1 MKPIFVG
8 FMENYVNVIVA
19 VPLVL
24 VGFMLMAS
32 GMATAYAIPT
42 AISPGLTQMLALDLV
57 VPATAAGTASAEVV
71 NYGTDKEIYNRGDTA
86 KGFITLKNTG
96 DMSINDV
103 TISVSVARSVPVL
116 GMMTLG
122 SQDVKLTGL
131 NIKPGETKNAEYS
144 VAIPS
149 DYKGLSTAGDYKVSG
164 KVIVG
169 GKDAGSFSKSI
180 KVV

>member
-1 MKPIFVG
+1 
-8 FMENYVNVIVA
+8 MEVHNNVIVA

-24 VGFMLMAS
+24 LGFMLAAS
-32 GMATAYAIPT
+32 GLTSAYAIPA
-42 AISPGLTQMLALDLV
+42 AISPGLPQALALDLV
-57 VPATAAGTASAEVV
+57 VPASAAGTMNAEIV
-71 NYGTDKEIYNRGDTA
+71 NYGTDKDIYKRGDTA
-86 KGFITLKNTG
+86 KGFITVKNTG
-96 DMSINDV
+96 DMNINDA

-122 SQDVKLTGL
+122 NQDIKLTGL

-144 VAIPS
+144 VTIPS

-164 KVIVG
+164 KAIVG
-169 GKDAGSFSKSI
+169 GKDIGSFSKSI

>member
-1 MKPIFVG
+1 MGV
-8 FMENYVNVIVA
+8 MEKYYNLIVA
-19 VPLVL
+19 VSLVL
-24 VGFMLMAS
+24 LGFIMAVS
-32 GMATAYAIPT
+32 GLATAYAIPT
-42 AISPGLTQMLALDLV
+42 AVSSGLSQALALNMV
-57 VPATAAGTASAEVV
+57 IPVTAASTMNAEVV
-71 NYGTDKEIYNRGDTA
+71 NYGTDKDTYNRGDTA

-96 DMSINDV
+96 DAIINDV

-122 SQDVKLTGL
+122 SQDIQLTGL

-149 DYKGLSTAGDYKVSG
+149 DFKGLSTAGNYKVSG
-164 KVIVG
+164 KVVVG
-169 GKDAGSFSKSI
+169 GNDAGSFSKSI

>member
-1 MKPIFVG
+1 
-8 FMENYVNVIVA
+8 MEYHHNVIVA

-24 VGFMLMAS
+24 FGFILAVS
-32 GMATAYAIPT
+32 GMATAYAIP
-42 AISPGLTQMLALDLV
+42 ASISPSLTHAIVMDMV
-57 VPATAAGTASAEVV
+57 VPAVAAGTTSAEIV
-71 NYGTDKEIYNRGDTA
+71 NYGTDKDIYNRGDTA

-96 DMSINDV
+96 NTDINDV
-103 TISVSVARSVPVL
+103 TISVSVARSVAVL

-122 SQDVKLTGL
+122 SQDFKLTGL

-144 VAIPS
+144 VTIPS

-164 KVIVG
+164 KAIVG
-169 GKDAGSFSKSI
+169 GKDAGTFTKSI